1 MASLVKDTLGTS
13 LVIQWLRLCAFPAGG
28 WRSVPGWGTKILHA
42 MLPKKRINQMY
53 LFSYCCNQVFYLSNL
68 VPI

>member
-13 LVIQWLRLCAFPAGG
+13 LVIQWLRLRAFPAGG

-53 LFSYCCNQVFYLSNL
+53 LFA
-68 VPI
+68 